1 MEPTRLENS
10 APTEQQV
17 LRMSEGV
24 AWSRWDTLSAL
35 SKSKLGKAGI
45 GAGGWGAGA
54 YQTDYLT
61 SVDQEM
67 PDKLS

>member
-1 MEPTRLENS
+1 
-10 APTEQQV
+10 
-17 LRMSEGV
+17 MSEGV

-67 PDKLS
+67 PDKLA